1 MRKTLN
7 SLEEI
12 NESFS
17 EREDLHNRLDEQ
29 FTKSL
34 KDSDLKTLDAEKK
47 NIATHFNNI
56 RRKVSEHIEIVRTK
70 QADLAHKLQEL
81 EKKQTEKEKLQVNL
95 IDYQLK
101 YKLKKMSVS
110 SDTYE
115 NEKANLK
122 EKYEILSEDIQND
135 TEEILDI

>member
-1 MRKTLN
+1 MLR
-7 SLEEI
+7 
-12 NESFS
+12 
-17 EREDLHNRLDEQ
+17 
-29 FTKSL
+29 
-34 KDSDLKTLDAEKK
+34 KK

-115 NEKANLK
+115 NEKSNLK
-122 EKYEILSEDIQND
+122 EKYEIISEDIQND